1 MLKYQ
6 DGTGQKAQNETSQ
19 LCHSGHVHHLS
30 TGYHQFF
37 EIQINTKKLKKRPDT
52 RETYSFLLLIL
63 NTSFCSSCTKRKN
76 SLMSALII
84 VDISMILI
92 RSTLMMFFCNFVMMW
107 LILLLRL
114 LCFHKK
120 RKENEGKYFPQY
132 SVYTQPVQ
140 LFVFVWFLCLHGVK
154 ILALFQSK
162 GPQKEKR
169 MAKNNIMYTID
180 IISML
185 HFFLSPTVNS
195 IRLCL

>member
-1 MLKYQ
+1 
-6 DGTGQKAQNETSQ
+6 
-19 LCHSGHVHHLS
+19 
-30 TGYHQFF
+30 
-37 EIQINTKKLKKRPDT
+37 
-52 RETYSFLLLIL
+52 
-63 NTSFCSSCTKRKN
+63 
-76 SLMSALII
+76 MSALII

-120 RKENEGKYFPQY
+120 KENEGKYFPQY

-140 LFVFVWFLCLHGVK
+140 LFVFVWFFCLYGVK

-185 HFFLSPTVNS
+185 HFFCHPQLIQSGYVCDFINLLTLWNTFGSNPLCHRQFSPS
-195 IRLCL
+195 